1 MRLSDT
7 FIESRELT
15 MSGATR
21 ATTVRSPRKSAGVAK
36 PRPEKFSPEWYTWRS
51 AELAKL
57 GPSRDLNEGDPQGP
71 VGHDYGIRT
80 TTRLIRNYRELH
92 RKLAMD
98 ITPQPVIDVLVKA
111 GVKKWVL
118 MGLHGYVGYMP
129 DPRTTQD
136 VDIMV
141 AASERKRAVK
151 AIQTA
156 WPTLIV
162 ETYSEVVRFKDPNDL
177 DLKGNPKPTIDIMMP
192 WAEFQQTIL
201 KDFVLVDPQTKH
213 RIPRLEAALVA
224 KYAAMVSI
232 TRSIE
237 KKEYDAGDF
246 RRIVRANRD
255 SIDLKSLRSLA
266 SQVWSDGAD
275 EIERF
280 LDIAMSN
287 KPFAL

>member
-1 MRLSDT
+1 MART
-7 FIESRELT
+7 
-15 MSGATR
+15 AK
-21 ATTVRSPRKSAGVAK
+21 APTTKRPAK
-36 PRPEKFSPEWYTWRS
+36 AKALPDISSPEWIARRN
-51 AELAKL
+51 AAIAKHDA
-57 GPSRDLNEGDPQGP
+57 PREMDWGDPTAP
-71 VGHDYGIRT
+71 SGHEYGVRT
-80 TTRLIRNYRELH
+80 SSRLIRQYRELH

-118 MGLHGYVGYMP
+118 MGLHGYVGYLP
-129 DPRTTQD
+129 EPRATQD

-162 ETYSEVVRFKDPNDL
+162 ETYSEVIRFKDPNDP
-177 DLKGNPKPTIDIMMP
+177 DLKGNPRPTIDIMLP

-201 KDFVLVDPQTKH
+201 KEFVTTEKKTKH
-213 RIPRLEAALVA
+213 RIPTLEAALVA
-224 KYAAMVSI
+224 KYAAMVSAM
-232 TRSIE
+232 RQFE
-237 KKEYDAGDF
+237 RKEQDAVDF
-246 RRIVRANRD
+246 RRIVRANC
-255 SIDLKSLRSLA
+255 DLINRESLRRLA
-266 SQVWSDGAD
+266 AQVWESGAD